1 MRFQT
6 TLLYILIISV
16 LVLTACTNNTKSL
29 DKMSDSDNIANT
41 SNSNESSQKYFDWK
55 NTELMDVNSGEYFK
69 ISDFRLKPILIESFA
84 VWCPTCTKQQNEIKT
99 LHEDIGDDV
108 ISVTLDADPNEDEN
122 KVLRHTELHGFN
134 WRYSVSPKEMTQG
147 LINDF
152 GLDIVN
158 PSSSPII
165 LICPNG
171 NARLLN
177 RGVKTALEL
186 KAAVNTCE
194 V

>member
-165 LICPNG
+165 LICPMEMQDF
-171 NARLLN
+171 LI
-177 RGVKTALEL
+177 E
-186 KAAVNTCE
+186 E
-194 V
+194 